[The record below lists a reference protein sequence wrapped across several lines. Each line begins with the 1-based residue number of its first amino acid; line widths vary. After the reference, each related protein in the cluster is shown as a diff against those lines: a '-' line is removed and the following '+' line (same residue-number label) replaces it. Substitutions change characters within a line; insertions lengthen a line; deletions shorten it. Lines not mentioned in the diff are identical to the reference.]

1 MDRITQL
8 QDGIDQLQ
16 HTMLTCIDYLH
27 TRAPLLPT
35 STDIPITKKNEIAE
49 TEEQLK
55 ATKKEL
61 AGSFCRLIK
70 QNEILIESLPDLSC
84 TEESQVS
91 FYLYIDFSRV

>member
-1 MDRITQL
+1 
-8 QDGIDQLQ
+8 
-16 HTMLTCIDYLH
+16 MLTCIDYLH